1 MRKIVFLLSIL
12 FVSCEDVIKV
22 DLPKA
27 PELVVIDAELSRPQ
41 GGGAAQLRV
50 LVTKTTDYYSADI
63 ITVNNA
69 SVSLLFDSQ
78 VLFANHTEGGEYLID
93 IPEITVDKE
102 YQLVVDVDG
111 VLYLSLIHI

>member
-69 SVSLLFDSQ
+69 SVSCCSIIRSCL
-78 VLFANHTEGGEYLID
+78 
-93 IPEITVDKE
+93 PITKR
-102 YQLVVDVDG
+102 VVN
-111 VLYLSLIHI
+111 I